1 MSLIARTTRWHEE
14 QLWNVSLLPA
24 SQLAPAGQSG
34 PAPSPQTDALRAP
47 AVLSS
52 RAGADRSVTAEA
64 A

>member
-1 MSLIARTTRWHEE
+1 MSLIARTNRWHEE

-24 SQLAPAGQSG
+24 AKLQPAGQAG
-34 PAPSPQTDALRAP
+34 PPSAPQGDALRAP

-52 RAGADRSVTAEA
+52 RDGADRNVTAQA

>member
-24 SQLAPAGQSG
+24 SKLAPAGQTG
-34 PAPSPQTDALRAP
+34 PSPTPQTDALRAP

-52 RAGADRSVTAEA
+52 RDGAERSVTAKA

>member
-1 MSLIARTTRWHEE
+1 MSLNARTTRWHEE

-24 SQLAPAGQSG
+24 SKLAPAGQMG
-34 PAPSPQTDALRAP
+34 PGTTPQTDALGTP

-52 RAGADRSVTAEA
+52 RDGAERSVTAQA

>member
-1 MSLIARTTRWHEE
+1 MSLIARTNRWNEE

-24 SQLAPAGQSG
+24 SKLPPAGQTG
-34 PAPSPQTDALRAP
+34 ATRAPQDDALRAP

-52 RAGADRSVTAEA
+52 RDGADRNVTAEA